1 MQPIKS
7 IIVTK
12 RGEDCKI
19 KERKRDLE
27 VNLSPLFYSGIKGC
41 Y

>member
-1 MQPIKS
+1 MEPIRS

-12 RGEDCKI
+12 RGVDCKI

-27 VNLSPLFYSGIKGC
+27 DNLSPLFYW
-41 Y
+41 